1 MRDRLDACLNLWFR
15 RHRQSDY
22 LLHRGIGLAEAEALL
37 RDFGSSLSERQIEY
51 IQKSLA
57 RQKRHRWVR
66 DNIGLAAIAGLAVFA
81 AVAAVERFNAESR
94 SKNRE
99 QEVQPAQKNAD
110 LAASQRS
117 ALETQLKKAQEEKAQ
132 LAQKSKHNANL
143 DSSQLS
149 ALETQ
154 LKKTQQEKKQKAQKT
169 KKNPNSQESKRST

>member
-57 RQKRHRWVR
+57 RQKRRRWVR

-81 AVAAVERFNAESR
+81 AVAAGGRIKAGSR
-94 SKNRE
+94 SKNKE
-99 QEVQPAQKNAD
+99 EKGPPAEKKAD
-110 LAASQRS
+110 LPPS
-117 ALETQLKKAQEEKAQ
+117 
-132 LAQKSKHNANL
+132 
-143 DSSQLS
+143 
-149 ALETQ
+149 
-154 LKKTQQEKKQKAQKT
+154 
-169 KKNPNSQESKRST
+169 

>member
-57 RQKRHRWVR
+57 RQKRRRWVR

-81 AVAAVERFNAESR
+81 AVAAGGRVKAR
-94 SKNRE
+94 S
-99 QEVQPAQKNAD
+99 PSTD
-110 LAASQRS
+110 
-117 ALETQLKKAQEEKAQ
+117 
-132 LAQKSKHNANL
+132 KH
-143 DSSQLS
+143 
-149 ALETQ
+149 
-154 LKKTQQEKKQKAQKT
+154 
-169 KKNPNSQESKRST
+169 

>member
-57 RQKRHRWVR
+57 RQKRRRWVR

-81 AVAAVERFNAESR
+81 AVAAVERFKAGSR
-94 SKNRE
+94 GKKRE
-99 QEVQPAQKNAD
+99 QEGQPAQKKAD
-110 LAASQRS
+110 LAPSQRS
-117 ALETQLKKAQEEKAQ
+117 ALENQLKKGEEKKEELRQ
-132 LAQKSKHNANL
+132 THHN
-143 DSSQLS
+143 
-149 ALETQ
+149 
-154 LKKTQQEKKQKAQKT
+154 KT
-169 KKNPNSQESKRST
+169 KHQP

>member
-57 RQKRHRWVR
+57 RQKRRRWVR

-81 AVAAVERFNAESR
+81 AVAAVARFYTASR
-94 SKNRE
+94 RKSRE
-99 QEVQPAQKNAD
+99 QEGQPAP
-110 LAASQRS
+110 
-117 ALETQLKKAQEEKAQ
+117 KKDA
-132 LAQKSKHNANL
+132 
-143 DSSQLS
+143 LS
-149 ALETQ
+149 AS
-154 LKKTQQEKKQKAQKT
+154 
-169 KKNPNSQESKRST
+169 PRR